1 MISSLDISSESLYIH
16 NVTTSKEALMSAAK
30 ETAQKIVAIAKEY
43 GWDLNVRG
51 SILTIYKDGIRTK
64 EDFVRADMEYYS
76 ILGLLPSTGPGSIWG
91 TDGGGIGALSAMN
104 SGVFTMN
111 KSGGSKRVLSALSK
125 MI

>member
-1 MISSLDISSESLYIH
+1 
-16 NVTTSKEALMSAAK
+16 MSAAK
-30 ETAQKIVAIAKEY
+30 ETARKILNTTKEL
-43 GWDLNVRG
+43 GWDINIRG

-76 ILGLLPSTGPGSIWG
+76 ILGLLPSTSPGSIWG

-111 KSGGSKRVLSALSK
+111 KSGGSKRVLNALAK